1 MLWFGL
7 KLLGMGKW
15 LADAARRIA
24 QWILFHPWQ
33 AACIALLV
41 AAAWLWHGKSAAND
55 RADACAAGRAAE
67 RASYIAAGKEA
78 ERLARAAKAAQEAKY
93 TQLAKDA
100 DHAYET
106 DLANARTAADRYIAS
121 HRVRAQAVGDSRGT
135 TVASAQGGN
144 PGVPEIMPAVAVVVS
159 DSDVQACTG
168 AVAYGI
174 AAHDWAASL
183 AE

>member
-1 MLWFGL
+1 MLW
-7 KLLGMGKW
+7 LLSALGFVRKA
-15 LADAARRIA
+15 L
-24 QWILFHPWQ
+24 Q
-33 AACIALLV
+33 AAFAMAMRYPREVAIMLLLV

-55 RADACAAGRAAE
+55 RADACAAGRATE

-121 HRVRAQAVGDSRGT
+121 HRVRAQAAGDSRGA
-135 TVASAQGGN
+135 TVAATQGGSS
-144 PGVPEIMPAVAVVVS
+144 GVPEIMPASAVLVS